1 MKIFRVAPEEAK
13 PAGNAAITEQYL
25 PATAPPRPA
34 LGLHGAEVLFLVAPS
49 AITMSYRKNDT
60 PLVKLLFGILSVLV
74 CVASTSANSPPEI
87 AEPIRIIRA
96 VGSEGRG
103 NREASAAWKKL
114 AESKAAMLLPI
125 LEAMDGA
132 NDYALNWLRAA
143 FDVIANR
150 ELREGATLPLP
161 EMGKFLLDTRH
172 NPRARRLAFELIG
185 RVDPSTKDKLL
196 VGMLNDPSLEIR
208 LDAVQKAIDQAGQSL
223 AASNST
229 GATLL
234 FQQALSAARDARQID
249 DIAKKLKDLGQPV
262 DLPKHFGF
270 LTQWKVIGPFDNTGN
285 KGFETAFPPEQKI
298 DFTAEYEGKTGKVR
312 WQDYVS
318 QHKYGMVDMNQP
330 CGKLKEVTAY
340 ATMDFIS
347 DRAQPVELRLGGKNS
362 WKVWLNGKLLFG
374 RDEYHA
380 NAEIDQYPMPA
391 QLQAGRNV
399 ILVKVCQNDQVEK
412 WTNEWE
418 FQLRI
423 TDALGTPIVSAVQAG
438 AEEARGEAINSPKN
452 N

>member
-1 MKIFRVAPEEAK
+1 MKLSLGIFSV
-13 PAGNAAITEQYL
+13 
-25 PATAPPRPA
+25 
-34 LGLHGAEVLFLVAPS
+34 VL
-49 AITMSYRKNDT
+49 
-60 PLVKLLFGILSVLV
+60 
-74 CVASTSANSPPEI
+74 CVASANANSPPEI
-87 AEPIRIIRA
+87 AGPLKMIRA
-96 VGSEGRG
+96 VGPEGRG

-114 AESKAAMLLPI
+114 SESKAAMLLPI

-143 FDVIANR
+143 FDAIASR
-150 ELREGATLPLP
+150 ELNSGATLPLP
-161 EMGKFLLDTRH
+161 ELGKFLLDTRH

-185 RVDPSTKDKLL
+185 RVDPSTTDKLL

-208 LDAVQKAIDQAGQSL
+208 LDAVQKSIDQAGQSL
-223 AASNST
+223 AASNT
-229 GATLL
+229 VGATLL

-249 DIAKKLKDLGQPV
+249 DIANKLKDLGQPV

-270 LTQWKVIGPFDNTGN
+270 LTEWKVIGPFDNTGN
-285 KGFETAFPPEQKI
+285 KGFETAYPPEQKI
-298 DFTAEYEGKTGKVR
+298 DFAAEYDGKTGKVR

-340 ATMDFIS
+340 ATMDFTS

-362 WKVWLNGKLLFG
+362 WKVWLNGKLLFS

-391 QLQAGRNV
+391 QLQAGRNT
-399 ILVKVCQNDQVEK
+399 ILVKVCQNHQVEK

-438 AEEARGEAINSPKN
+438 AEEARGAANNSPRN